1 MKELIAR
8 LREDYCSCI
17 DGYKSRGMTDPQ
29 CSSCD
34 SKDWRGE
41 CADALERLT
50 AELETEQGKSAKAR
64 LHEMENIRLTSER
77 DAAYKTNEVLRGDI
91 ANPPSDVQEFVL
103 NKYNFFGVVAE
114 RDALQATLDDMM
126 KAMADVKRLT
136 AENAALKEGLDGW
149 HARNLDLE
157 VEFARL
163 VDVCHA
169 AKLRLA
175 AERDALRADAER
187 LNWMED
193 ALKCYFFQI
202 QSQPSGAYV
211 VQGYGKKLRAA
222 IDAAIAGEK
231 T

>member
-34 SKDWRGE
+34 SKDWREE
-41 CADALERLT
+41 CADALERMGAEVNRQKSCILT
-50 AELETEQGKSAKAR
+50 MAEEIQTLVREKADMQEKIRTYHQHGVTCQTFGHVVGACSECNTHVEQDVNETNHVLASNYLKLLPEF
-64 LHEMENIRLTSER
+64 ERLT
-77 DAAYKTNEVLRGDI
+77 
-91 ANPPSDVQEFVL
+91 
-103 NKYNFFGVVAE
+103 
-114 RDALQATLDDMM
+114 
-126 KAMADVKRLT
+126 
-136 AENAALKEGLDGW
+136 
-149 HARNLDLE
+149 
-157 VEFARL
+157 
-163 VDVCHA
+163 
-169 AKLRLA
+169 